1 MLSLLW
7 FDDDTIKTKMYI
19 KENLIHKQ
27 GKIVHAITVK
37 GVAYMQSISLFNFSQ
52 ICNQLGCGSRDWLI
66 ILYFKNKMLEQYED
80 AVQRLRIYNV
90 KNKISGYQIDYGIL
104 NRFRF

>member
-7 FDDDTIKTKMYI
+7 FDDDTIKTKIYI

-27 GKIVHAITVK
+27 GKIVHGITVK

-52 ICNQLGCGSRDWLI
+52 STWL
-66 ILYFKNKMLEQYED
+66 L
-80 AVQRLRIYNV
+80 
-90 KNKISGYQIDYGIL
+90 
-104 NRFRF
+104 